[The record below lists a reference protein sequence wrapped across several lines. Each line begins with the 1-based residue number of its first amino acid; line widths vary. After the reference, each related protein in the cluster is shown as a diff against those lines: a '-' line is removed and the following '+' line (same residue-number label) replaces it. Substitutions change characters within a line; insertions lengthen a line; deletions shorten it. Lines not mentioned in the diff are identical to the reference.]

1 MQLIKDA
8 SAEKLRGAY
17 YTPPAIASFILH
29 WGINGGKDADI
40 LEPSCGDGVFL
51 ESMRDETYQF
61 MLTTTILERGVTF
74 RDIDVLVIGAEDR
87 TFTEAALIQ
96 IAGRA
101 GRHKDFPTGEV
112 LFLHYG
118 QTKALKS
125 AIRQIKKMN
134 RLARERGLLINQ

>member
-51 ESMRDETYQF
+51 ECMRDEN
-61 MLTTTILERGVTF
+61 MLFNTVTA
-74 RDIDVLVIGAEDR
+74 VEY
-87 TFTEAALIQ
+87 EAA
-96 IAGRA
+96 
-101 GRHKDFPTGEV
+101 
-112 LFLHYG
+112 
-118 QTKALKS
+118 
-125 AIRQIKKMN
+125 
-134 RLARERGLLINQ
+134 